1 MGIFYLMY
9 KILLILI
16 LLLSNL
22 FSSNIP
28 NNICWSHSYDKALIT
43 AQKEK
48 KNLMLFIASSKNNN
62 SNEILKKYF
71 LNQEYIEYI
80 NKNFVSVLITIEHKT
95 SYPIE
100 LFYTTNFPSIFFA
113 SYKDESYL
121 THPIYK
127 FNSKEEFL
135 NILYSIDLKT
145 K

>member
-22 FSSNIP
+22 FS
-28 NNICWSHSYDKALIT
+28 NNISWYHSYDKALEL

-48 KNLMLFIASSKNNN
+48 KNMMLFIASSKTNN
-62 SNEILKKYF
+62 SNEILKQYF
-71 LNQEYIEYI
+71 LNQDYVEYI
-80 NKNFVSVLITIEHKT
+80 NKNFISVLITVEHKT

-100 LFYTTNFPSIFFA
+100 LFYTTSFPSIFFA

>member
-22 FSSNIP
+22 FS
-28 NNICWSHSYDKALIT
+28 NNISWYHSYDKALEI

-48 KNLMLFIASSKNNN
+48 KNMMLFIASSKDKN
-62 SNEILKKYF
+62 SNEILRKHF
-71 LNQEYIEYI
+71 QNQDYI
-80 NKNFVSVLITIEHKT
+80 NYLNTNFISVLITVEHKT

-113 SYKDESYL
+113 SYKDESFL
-121 THPIYK
+121 THPIYDFK
-127 FNSKEEFL
+127 SKEEFIDIL
-135 NILYSIDLKT
+135 KSINIK
-145 K
+145 

>member
-1 MGIFYLMY
+1 MGIFYIMF

-22 FSSNIP
+22 FS
-28 NNICWSHSYDKALIT
+28 NNISWYHSYEKALIT

-48 KNLMLFIASSKNNN
+48 KNLMLFIASTKSYN
-62 SNEILKKYF
+62 SNEILKQYF
-71 LNQEYIEYI
+71 LNQNYVEYI
-80 NKNFVSVLITIEHKT
+80 NKNFISVLITVEHKT

-100 LFYTTNFPSIFFA
+100 LFYTTSFPSIFFA

-135 NILYSIDLKT
+135 NTLYSIDLKT

>member
-1 MGIFYLMY
+1 MY

-16 LLLSNL
+16 LLLTNL
-22 FSSNIP
+22 FS
-28 NNICWSHSYDKALIT
+28 NNISWYSSYDKALIA

-48 KNLMLFIASSKNNN
+48 KNLMLFIASTKDNN
-62 SNEILKKYF
+62 SNIILKNYF
-71 LNQEYIEYI
+71 IDQDYIEYLNENFI
-80 NKNFVSVLITIEHKT
+80 NVLITVEYKT

-100 LFYTTNFPSIFFA
+100 LFYTTSFPSIFFA

-127 FNSKEEFL
+127 FISKEEFL
-135 NILYSIDLKT
+135 NTLYSIDLKT

>member
-1 MGIFYLMY
+1 MR

-22 FSSNIP
+22 SSNTIP
-28 NNICWSHSYDKALIT
+28 NNISWYHSYDKALIS

-48 KNLMLFIASSKNNN
+48 KNLMLFVASSKNNN
-62 SNEILKKYF
+62 SNEILKQYF
-71 LNQEYIEYI
+71 LNQDYIEYI
-80 NKNFVSVLITIEHKT
+80 NKNFVNVLITIEHKT

-100 LFYTTNFPSIFFA
+100 LFYTTSFPSIFFV

-127 FNSKEEFL
+127 FNSKEDFS

>member
-1 MGIFYLMY
+1 MGIFYIMF

-22 FSSNIP
+22 FS
-28 NNICWSHSYDKALIT
+28 NNISWYHSYEKALIT

-48 KNLMLFIASSKNNN
+48 KNLMLFIASTKSYN
-62 SNEILKKYF
+62 SNEILKQYF
-71 LNQEYIEYI
+71 LNQDYVEYI
-80 NKNFVSVLITIEHKT
+80 NKNFISVLITVEHKT

-100 LFYTTNFPSIFFA
+100 LFYTTSFPSIFFA
-113 SYKDESYL
+113 SYRDESYL

-135 NILYSIDLKT
+135 NTLYSIDLKT

>member
-1 MGIFYLMY
+1 MF
-9 KILLILI
+9 KIILILI

-22 FSSNIP
+22 FS
-28 NNICWSHSYDKALIT
+28 NNISWYHSYEKALIT

-48 KNLMLFIASSKNNN
+48 KNLMLFIASTKSYN
-62 SNEILKKYF
+62 SNEILKQYF
-71 LNQEYIEYI
+71 LNQNYVEYI
-80 NKNFVSVLITIEHKT
+80 NKNFISVLITVEHKT

-100 LFYTTNFPSIFFA
+100 LFYTTSFPSIFFA

-135 NILYSIDLKT
+135 NTLYSIDLKT

>member
-22 FSSNIP
+22 FS
-28 NNICWSHSYDKALIT
+28 NNISWYHSYDKALEL

-48 KNLMLFIASSKNNN
+48 KNLMLFIASTKSYN
-62 SNEILKKYF
+62 SNEILKQYF
-71 LNQEYIEYI
+71 LNQDYVEYI
-80 NKNFVSVLITIEHKT
+80 NKNFISVLITVEHKT

-100 LFYTTNFPSIFFA
+100 LFYTTSFPSIFFA
-113 SYKDESYL
+113 SYRDESYL

-135 NILYSIDLKT
+135 NTLYSIDLKT

>member
-1 MGIFYLMY
+1 MY

-22 FSSNIP
+22 FSNNIP
-28 NNICWSHSYDKALIT
+28 NNISWYHSYDKALIT

-48 KNLMLFIASSKNNN
+48 KNLILFIASSKNNN
-62 SNEILKKYF
+62 SNEILKQYF
-71 LNQEYIEYI
+71 INQDYIEYI
-80 NKNFVSVLITIEHKT
+80 NKKFISVLITIEHKT

-100 LFYTTNFPSIFFA
+100 LFYTTSFPSIFFV
-113 SYKDESYL
+113 SYEDESYL

>member
-22 FSSNIP
+22 FS
-28 NNICWSHSYDKALIT
+28 NNISWYHSYDKALEI

-48 KNLMLFIASSKNNN
+48 KNMMLFIASTKDNN

-71 LNQEYIEYI
+71 LNHDYIEYI
-80 NKNFVSVLITIEHKT
+80 NKNFISVLITVEHKT

-113 SYKDESYL
+113 SHKDESFL
-121 THPIYK
+121 THPIYNFK
-127 FNSKEEFL
+127 SKEEFID
-135 NILYSIDLKT
+135 ILKSIKI

>member
-1 MGIFYLMY
+1 MY
-9 KILLILI
+9 KIILILI

-22 FSSNIP
+22 FS
-28 NNICWSHSYDKALIT
+28 NNIQNNISWYSSYDKALEI

-48 KNLMLFIASSKNNN
+48 KNMMLFIASSKDKN
-62 SNEILKKYF
+62 SNEILRKHF
-71 LNQEYIEYI
+71 QNQDYI
-80 NKNFVSVLITIEHKT
+80 NYLNTNFISVLITVEHKT

-100 LFYTTNFPSIFFA
+100 LFYTTNFPSIFFV
-113 SYKDESYL
+113 SFKDESFL

-127 FNSKEEFL
+127 FNSKEEFI

>member
-1 MGIFYLMY
+1 MGIFYIMF
-9 KILLILI
+9 KIILILI

-22 FSSNIP
+22 FS
-28 NNICWSHSYDKALIT
+28 NNISWYHSYEKALIT

-48 KNLMLFIASSKNNN
+48 KNLMLFIASTKSYN
-62 SNEILKKYF
+62 SNEILKQYF
-71 LNQEYIEYI
+71 LNQNYVEYI
-80 NKNFVSVLITIEHKT
+80 NKNFISVLITVEHKT

-100 LFYTTNFPSIFFA
+100 LFYTTSFPSIFFA

-135 NILYSIDLKT
+135 NTLYSIDLKT

>member
-1 MGIFYLMY
+1 MGIFYIMY

-16 LLLSNL
+16 LLLTNL
-22 FSSNIP
+22 FS
-28 NNICWSHSYDKALIT
+28 NNISWYSSYDKALIA

-48 KNLMLFIASSKNNN
+48 KNLMLFIASTKDNN
-62 SNEILKKYF
+62 SNIILKNYF
-71 LNQEYIEYI
+71 IDQDYIEYLNENFI
-80 NKNFVSVLITIEHKT
+80 NVLITVEYKT

-100 LFYTTNFPSIFFA
+100 LFYTTSFPSIFFA

-127 FNSKEEFL
+127 FISKEEFL
-135 NILYSIDLKT
+135 NTLYSIDLKT

>member
-1 MGIFYLMY
+1 MY
-9 KILLILI
+9 KIFLILI

-22 FSSNIP
+22 SSN
-28 NNICWSHSYDKALIT
+28 NISWYHSYDKALIT

-48 KNLMLFIASSKNNN
+48 KNLMLFIASSKNNS
-62 SNEILKKYF
+62 SNEILKQYF
-71 LNQEYIEYI
+71 LNQDYIEYI
-80 NKNFVSVLITIEHKT
+80 NKNFISVLITIEHKT

-100 LFYTTNFPSIFFA
+100 LFYTTSFPSIFFV
-113 SYKDESYL
+113 SYEDESYL

-127 FNSKEEFL
+127 FNSKEDFL